1 MSTLSLKCAISC
13 PYVEFACHGCRIKC
27 TFLWLCQVDMQQRA
41 QLEELTVDSVQSQDC
56 LRESFSFLKVP
67 V

>member
-1 MSTLSLKCAISC
+1 MHFPLAVPSGYA
-13 PYVEFACHGCRIKC
+13 
-27 TFLWLCQVDMQQRA
+27 QRA
-41 QLEELTVDSVQSQDC
+41 QLEKLTADSVQSQDC